1 MGDGFFPLVEYNGA
15 GGAWGIGTD
24 SHYSTSTAE
33 ELRMLECG
41 KRLELRRRNVIARPA
56 EGQQVHSGRVLFDSA
71 LAGGEQASAQGG
83 GALIAGRRAD
93 LVMLDAECNVLLGH
107 GPQTALDGWLLGGTQ
122 NPVRDV
128 MVAGHWRI
136 RDRHHPQEDRIK
148 TIFRKQ
154 MAQLTA

>member
-1 MGDGFFPLVEYNGA
+1 
-15 GGAWGIGTD
+15 
-24 SHYSTSTAE
+24 
-33 ELRMLECG
+33 
-41 KRLELRRRNVIARPA
+41 
-56 EGQQVHSGRVLFDSA
+56 
-71 LAGGEQASAQGG
+71 
-83 GALIAGRRAD
+83 
-93 LVMLDAECNVLLGH
+93 VMLDAECNVLLGH